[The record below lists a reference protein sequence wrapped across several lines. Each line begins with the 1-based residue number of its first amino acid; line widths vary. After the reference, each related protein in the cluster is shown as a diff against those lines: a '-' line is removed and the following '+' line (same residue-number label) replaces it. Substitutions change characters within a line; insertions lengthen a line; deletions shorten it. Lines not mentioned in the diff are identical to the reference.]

1 MTASPLT
8 APAGSDPFE
17 SGPFGSDPFGPEPAA
32 PDLFAPES
40 AASEPLD
47 PDPLGPYPFG
57 PEPAGSESAGS
68 EWAGSESAGPDTGSG
83 ASAAGIAVA
92 APTVVHTVDPESYV
106 GPSPWQRFSAHP
118 VGRWL
123 VGRLPLLAVLA
134 LQAVLA
140 LRLHNTAFEDEALYL
155 YAGHHEIAWL
165 LHHSSTFDNYS
176 TYFSGAP
183 FLYPVL
189 GAAADGVFG
198 LEGARLLSL
207 LFMLGATCCVWGVTR
222 RLYGRPAAAC
232 AAALFA
238 VAAPTLFLSRLA
250 TYDPMSLF
258 LLSLSLWIVV
268 ATARRMAPLVLL
280 AVPPAVLAVGTKYA
294 GLLFVPTIVLVA
306 VFAGR
311 YGGRTR
317 GTGEARLRGWIAA
330 IGRGLL
336 FALAFAGLVYAW
348 LKLLG
353 PSYVAGITST
363 TTNRA
368 SGGDSLSYILK
379 LAAELGAGVALLA
392 LIGIWVDARLAKDN
406 GANRGEVLTR
416 VLLSL
421 ALAGT
426 ALLAPAYQVHLHTAT
441 SLQKHVG
448 FGLLFASPVAGVAL
462 AALLHVG
469 ARDPRR
475 LFAGLIIS
483 LALTWAAMA
492 QSSQLYDG
500 WPDSGQMVADL
511 KTQVRPVTDRILA
524 EEDEVPRYYLSDL
537 TEPYQWYSTF
547 SFTYTTKKGQ
557 VLTGVQA
564 YQQAI
569 SDQYFAL
576 VVLRFGPTAGLDNEI
591 DGPLMAQKGYKL
603 IAKVPDSDQYG
614 TGYYYIWRSDN
625 S

>member
-1 MTASPLT
+1 MTMTPTPASPAYPTPVPTHTLT
-8 APAGSDPFE
+8 PAPSPASTPTSSPSPAPASASVPTAASSVTAAIATE
-17 SGPFGSDPFGPEPAA
+17 AAEPASA
-32 PDLFAPES
+32 PARALVPSAFAP
-40 AASEPLD
+40 
-47 PDPLGPYPFG
+47 
-57 PEPAGSESAGS
+57 SAGETRRPVQS
-68 EWAGSESAGPDTGSG
+68 
-83 ASAAGIAVA
+83 
-92 APTVVHTVDPESYV
+92 PTVVHTLDPDSYT

-123 VGRLPLLAVLA
+123 VGRLPLLAVLV

-140 LRLHNTAFEDEALYL
+140 LRLHNSAFEDEALYL

-165 LHHSSTFDNYS
+165 LHHTSTYDDYS

-198 LEGARLLSL
+198 LEGARALSL
-207 LFMLGATCCVWGVTR
+207 VFMLGATCCVWGVTR

-311 YGGRTR
+311 YGGRIR
-317 GTGEARLRGWIAA
+317 GTGEARRRGWTAA

-336 FALAFAGLVYAW
+336 FALAFAGLVYGW

-353 PSYVAGITST
+353 PTYITGITST

-368 SGGDSLSYILK
+368 SGGDSLSYILT
-379 LAAELGAGVALLA
+379 LAAELGAGVSALGF
-392 LIGIWVDARLAKDN
+392 IGVWVDARLARGE
-406 GANRGEVLTR
+406 GAHRGEVLTR
-416 VLLSL
+416 VWLSL

-448 FGLLFASPVAGVAL
+448 FGLLFAAPVAGVAL

-475 LFAGLIIS
+475 LFAGLMVS
-483 LALTWAAMA
+483 LVLTWAAIA
-492 QSSQLYDG
+492 QSATLYDG
-500 WPDSGQMVADL
+500 WPDSSAMVADL
-511 KTQVRPVTDRILA
+511 KTQVRPVTGRILA

-547 SFTYTTKKGQ
+547 SFTYTTKQGKT
-557 VLTGVQA
+557 LSGVPA

-569 SDQYFAL
+569 ADQYFGL

-603 IAKVPDSDQYG
+603 IAKIPDSDEYG

>member
-1 MTASPLT
+1 MTAT
-8 APAGSDPFE
+8 E
-17 SGPFGSDPFGPEPAA
+17 
-32 PDLFAPES
+32 
-40 AASEPLD
+40 
-47 PDPLGPYPFG
+47 
-57 PEPAGSESAGS
+57 
-68 EWAGSESAGPDTGSG
+68 
-83 ASAAGIAVA
+83 
-92 APTVVHTVDPESYV
+92 PTVIHTVDPASYV
-106 GPSPWQRFSAHP
+106 GPSPWQRFCAHP
-118 VGRWL
+118 LGRWL
-123 VGRLPLLAVLA
+123 VGRLPLFAVLA
-134 LQAVLA
+134 LQTVLA

-165 LHHSSTFDNYS
+165 LHHTPTYDNYA

-183 FLYPVL
+183 FLYPVI
-189 GAAADGVFG
+189 GAGADGVFG
-198 LEGARLLSL
+198 LEGARALSL
-207 LFMLGATCCVWGVTR
+207 VFMLGATCCVWGVTR

-268 ATARRMAPLVLL
+268 ATARRAAPLVLL
-280 AVPPAVLAVGTKYA
+280 AVPPAVLAAGTKYA

-311 YGGRTR
+311 FGGRTR
-317 GTGEARLRGWIAA
+317 STGQARRRGWPAA
-330 IGRGLL
+330 VGRGLL
-336 FALAFAGLVYAW
+336 YAVAFAGLVYGW
-348 LKLLG
+348 LRLLG
-353 PSYVAGITST
+353 HSYVAGITST
-363 TTNRA
+363 TTSRA
-368 SGGDSLSYILK
+368 AGGDALSYILK

-392 LIGIWVDARLAKDN
+392 FIGVCVDARLARRN
-406 GANRGEVLTR
+406 GAGRGELATR
-416 VLLSL
+416 LLLSL

-448 FGLLFASPVAGVAL
+448 FGLLFAAPVAGVAL
-462 AALLHVG
+462 AALLRVG

-475 LFAGLIIS
+475 LFAGLLVAI
-483 LALTWAAMA
+483 ALTWSAIA

-500 WPDSGQMVADL
+500 WPNSAAMVTAL

-524 EEDEVPRYYLSDL
+524 EEDEVPRYYLSSL

-547 SFTYTTKKGQ
+547 SFTYTKKGE
-557 VLTGVQA
+557 VLTGVPA
-564 YQQAI
+564 YQQALK
-569 SDQYFAL
+569 DQYFAL
-576 VVLRFGPTAGLDNEI
+576 VVLRFGPTAGLDNQI
-591 DGPLMAQKGYKL
+591 DAPLMAQKGYTL
-603 IAKVPDSDQYG
+603 IAKIPDSDEYG

>member
-8 APAGSDPFE
+8 DP
-17 SGPFGSDPFGPEPAA
+17 GGPAA
-32 PDLFAPES
+32 PK
-40 AASEPLD
+40 
-47 PDPLGPYPFG
+47 
-57 PEPAGSESAGS
+57 EPAL
-68 EWAGSESAGPDTGSG
+68 PSG
-83 ASAAGIAVA
+83 
-92 APTVVHTVDPESYV
+92 PTVVHTVDPASYT
-106 GPSPWQRFSAHP
+106 GPSPWQRFCAHP

-134 LQAVLA
+134 LQTVLA

-165 LHHSSTFDNYS
+165 LHHATTYDNYS

-189 GAAADGVFG
+189 GASADGVFG
-198 LEGARLLSL
+198 LEGARALSL
-207 LFMLGATCCVWGVTR
+207 AFMLGATCCVWGVTR

-268 ATARRMAPLVLL
+268 ATARRPAPLVLL

-311 YGGRTR
+311 YGGHTR
-317 GTGEARLRGWIAA
+317 VTGEARRRGWIAA
-330 IGRGLL
+330 TGRGLL
-336 FALAFAGLVYAW
+336 FVLAFTALVYGW
-348 LKLLG
+348 LRLLG
-353 PSYVAGITST
+353 PSYVTGITST

-368 SGGDSLSYILK
+368 SGGDSLGYILK
-379 LAAELGAGVALLA
+379 LAAELGAGVAA
-392 LIGIWVDARLAKDN
+392 LGFIGVWVDARLAKGN
-406 GANRGEVLTR
+406 GARRGEVATR

-448 FGLLFASPVAGVAL
+448 FGLLFAAPVAGVAL
-462 AALLHVG
+462 AALLRVG

-475 LFAGLIIS
+475 LFAGLLVAI
-483 LALTWAAMA
+483 ALTWAAIA
-492 QSSQLYDG
+492 QSTQLYDG
-500 WPDSGQMVADL
+500 WPNSSGMVADL
-511 KTQVRPVTDRILA
+511 KTQVRPVTARILA
-524 EEDEVPRYYLSDL
+524 EEDEVPRYYLSNL

-557 VLTGVQA
+557 VLSGVPA

-569 SDQYFAL
+569 ADQYFAL
-576 VVLRFGPTAGLDNEI
+576 VVLRFGPTAGLDNQI
-591 DGPLMAQKGYKL
+591 DAPLMAQKGYKL
-603 IAKVPDSDQYG
+603 IAKIPDSDEYG

>member
-1 MTASPLT
+1 MTASPT
-8 APAGSDPFE
+8 TEPGPAGSPAVATE
-17 SGPFGSDPFGPEPAA
+17 AAAASVATAAPAA
-32 PDLFAPES
+32 PAAPAPAPETTQS
-40 AASEPLD
+40 P
-47 PDPLGPYPFG
+47 
-57 PEPAGSESAGS
+57 
-68 EWAGSESAGPDTGSG
+68 
-83 ASAAGIAVA
+83 V
-92 APTVVHTVDPESYV
+92 VVHTVDPATYG
-106 GPSPWQRFSAHP
+106 GPSPWQRLSAHP

-123 VGRLPLLAVLA
+123 VGRLPLFAVLA
-134 LQAVLA
+134 LQASLA

-165 LHHSSTFDNYS
+165 LHHTSTYDNYS

-189 GAAADGVFG
+189 GGAMDGVFG
-198 LEGARLLSL
+198 LEGARALSL
-207 LFMLGATCCVWGVTR
+207 VFMLGATCFVWGVTR

-258 LLSLSLWIVV
+258 LLSFSLWIVV

-294 GLLFVPTIVLVA
+294 GLLYVPTIVLVA
-306 VFAGR
+306 VFVGR
-311 YGGRTR
+311 YGGRIR
-317 GTGEARLRGWIAA
+317 GTGEARYRGWIAA

-336 FALAFAGLVYAW
+336 FTLAFAALVYGW

-363 TTNRA
+363 TTDRA
-368 SGGDSLSYILK
+368 SGGDSLGYILT
-379 LAAELGAGVALLA
+379 LAAELGAGVAALA
-392 LIGIWVDARLAKDN
+392 FIGIWVDARLAKEN
-406 GANRGEVLTR
+406 GANRGELATR

-448 FGLLFASPVAGVAL
+448 FGLLFAAPVAGVAL
-462 AALLHVG
+462 AALLRVG

-475 LFAGLIIS
+475 LFAGLVVS
-483 LALTWAAMA
+483 LVLTWAAIA
-492 QSSQLYDG
+492 QSTQLYDG
-500 WPDSGQMVADL
+500 WPNSSRMVADL
-511 KTQVRPVTDRILA
+511 QTQVRPVTDRILA
-524 EEDEVPRYYLSDL
+524 EEDEVPRYYLSNL

-547 SFTYTTKKGQ
+547 SFTYTTKTGQ
-557 VLTGVQA
+557 VLSGVPA

-569 SDQYFAL
+569 TDEYFSL
-576 VVLRFGPTAGLDNEI
+576 IVLRFGPTAGLDNQI

-614 TGYYYIWRSDN
+614 TGYYYIWRSNN

>member
-1 MTASPLT
+1 MTVTPT
-8 APAGSDPFE
+8 EG
-17 SGPFGSDPFGPEPAA
+17 
-32 PDLFAPES
+32 
-40 AASEPLD
+40 
-47 PDPLGPYPFG
+47 
-57 PEPAGSESAGS
+57 
-68 EWAGSESAGPDTGSG
+68 
-83 ASAAGIAVA
+83 VA
-92 APTVVHTVDPESYV
+92 RVATPVPTVIHTVDPASYV
-106 GPSPWQRFSAHP
+106 GPSPWQRFTANRFGH
-118 VGRWL
+118 WL
-123 VGRLPLLAVLA
+123 IGRLPLIAVLA
-134 LQAVLA
+134 LQVALA
-140 LRLHNTAFEDEALYL
+140 TRLHNTAFEDEALYL

-165 LHHSSTFDNYS
+165 LHHQTTYDNYS

-189 GAAADGVFG
+189 GAAADGLFG
-198 LEGARLLSL
+198 LEGARALSL
-207 LFMLGATCCVWGVTR
+207 IFMLGATCCVWGVTR

-258 LLSLSLWIVV
+258 LLAFALWIVV
-268 ATARRMAPLVLL
+268 ATARGMAPLVLL

-294 GLLFVPTIVLVA
+294 GLMFVPTIALVA

-311 YGGRTR
+311 YGGRVKV
-317 GTGEARLRGWIAA
+317 TGEARRRGWIAS

-336 FALAFAGLVYAW
+336 FTLSFAGLVYGW
-348 LKLLG
+348 LKMLG

-368 SGGDSLSYILK
+368 SGGDSIGYILK
-379 LAAELGAGVALLA
+379 MAAELGAGVTILA
-392 LIGIWVDARLAKDN
+392 FAGVWVDARLARRN
-406 GANRGEVLTR
+406 GETRAAILVR

-421 ALAGT
+421 ALAFT
-426 ALLAPAYQVHLHTAT
+426 ALLAPVYQVHLHTAT

-462 AALLHVG
+462 AGLLRIG

-475 LFAGLIIS
+475 LFAGIMVC
-483 LALTWAAMA
+483 LALTWAAIV
-492 QSSQLYDG
+492 QSTQLYGG
-500 WPDSGQMVADL
+500 WPDSSQMVSDL

-537 TEPYQWYSTF
+537 TQPYQWYSTF

-557 VLTGVQA
+557 VLSGIPA

-569 SDQYFAL
+569 ADQYFGL
-576 VVLRFGPTAGLDNEI
+576 VVLRFGPTAGLDNTI
-591 DGPLMAQKGYKL
+591 DGPLMAQKGYTL
-603 IAKVPDSDQYG
+603 IAKVKDSDQYG
-614 TGYYYIWRSDN
+614 TGYYWIWRSDT

>member
-1 MTASPLT
+1 VTAT
-8 APAGSDPFE
+8 VGSDPTA
-17 SGPFGSDPFGPEPAA
+17 G
-32 PDLFAPES
+32 S
-40 AASEPLD
+40 AALV
-47 PDPLGPYPFG
+47 
-57 PEPAGSESAGS
+57 PAQAESAG
-68 EWAGSESAGPDTGSG
+68 AATATTATGSVSTELSTTSTTEPSTTVSTRTGFATVTPTMLVPG
-83 ASAAGIAVA
+83 AGTT
-92 APTVVHTVDPESYV
+92 TVVHTVDPATYV
-106 GPSPWQRFSAHP
+106 GPSPWERFMAHR

-123 VGRLPLLAVLA
+123 LGRLPLLAVLA
-134 LQAVLA
+134 LQIALA

-165 LHHSSTFDNYS
+165 LHHTPTFDNYS

-189 GAAADGVFG
+189 GAAADGLFG
-198 LEGARLLSL
+198 LEGARALSL
-207 LFMLGATCCVWGVTR
+207 VFMLGATCCVWGVTR

-258 LLSLSLWIVV
+258 LLAFSLWIVV
-268 ATARRMAPLVLL
+268 RTARGMGPLVLL

-294 GLLFVPTIVLVA
+294 GLLFVPTIALVA

-311 YGGRTR
+311 YGGRIKA
-317 GTGEARLRGWIAA
+317 TGEARQRGWIAS
-330 IGRGLL
+330 ISRGLL
-336 FALAFAGLVYAW
+336 FVVAFAGLVYGW

-353 PSYVAGITST
+353 PTYATGITST

-368 SGGDSLSYILK
+368 SGGDSISHILT
-379 LAAELGAGVALLA
+379 LAAQLGAGVAILA
-392 LIGIWVDARLAKDN
+392 FIGVWVDARLARAN
-406 GANRGEVLTR
+406 GETRAAVLSR

-426 ALLAPAYQVHLHTAT
+426 ALLAPAYQIHLHTAT

-462 AALLHVG
+462 AALLRVG

-475 LFAGLIIS
+475 LFAGL
-483 LALTWAAMA
+483 LACLVLTWAAIV
-492 QSSQLYDG
+492 QSTQLYDG
-500 WPDSGQMVADL
+500 WPNSSQMVSDL
-511 KTQVRPVTDRILA
+511 KTQVRPITDRILA
-524 EEDEVPRYYLSDL
+524 EEDEVPRYYLSNL

-547 SFTYTTKKGQ
+547 SFTYTTKQGQ
-557 VLTGVQA
+557 VLNGVPA
-564 YQQAI
+564 YEQAI
-569 SDQYFAL
+569 ADQYFAL
-576 VVLRFGPTAGLDNEI
+576 IVLRFGPTAGLDNTI
-591 DGPLMAQKGYKL
+591 DGPLMAQKGYTL
-603 IAKVPDSDQYG
+603 IAKVPDSDEYG

>member
-1 MTASPLT
+1 MTA
-8 APAGSDPFE
+8 
-17 SGPFGSDPFGPEPAA
+17 
-32 PDLFAPES
+32 
-40 AASEPLD
+40 
-47 PDPLGPYPFG
+47 
-57 PEPAGSESAGS
+57 
-68 EWAGSESAGPDTGSG
+68 
-83 ASAAGIAVA
+83 V
-92 APTVVHTVDPESYV
+92 PTVVHTVDPETYV
-106 GPSPWQRFSAHP
+106 GPSPWQRFVSTP
-118 VGRWL
+118 TGRWL
-123 VGRLPLLAVLA
+123 IGRLPLIAVLV

-140 LRLHNTAFEDEALYL
+140 LRLHNSAFEDEALYL

-165 LHHSSTFDNYS
+165 FHHTPTFDNYS

-189 GAAADGVFG
+189 GAAADGLFG

-207 LFMLGATCCVWGVTR
+207 VFMLGATCCVWGVSR

-268 ATARRMAPLVLL
+268 ATARSMGPLVLL

-294 GLLFVPTIVLVA
+294 GLMFVPTIALVA
-306 VFAGR
+306 VFVGR
-311 YGGRTR
+311 YGGRMR
-317 GTGEARLRGWIAA
+317 ETGEARQRGWIAS
-330 IGRGLL
+330 ISRGLL
-336 FALAFAGLVYAW
+336 FVVAFAGLVYGW

-353 PSYVAGITST
+353 PGYVTGITST

-368 SGGDSLSYILK
+368 SGGDSLSYILT
-379 LAAELGAGVALLA
+379 LAAELGAGVAALA
-392 LIGIWVDARLAKDN
+392 FVGVWVDAHLAKAN
-406 GANRGEVLTR
+406 GAGRGAVLPR

-421 ALAGT
+421 VLAGT

-462 AALLHVG
+462 AALLRVG

-475 LFAGLIIS
+475 LFAGLLVS
-483 LALTWAAMA
+483 LALTWGAIT

-500 WPDSGQMVADL
+500 WPNYSQMVADL
-511 KTQVRPVTDRILA
+511 NTQVRPVTGRILA

-537 TEPYQWYSTF
+537 TEPYQWSSTF
-547 SFTYTTKKGQ
+547 TFTYTTKKGA
-557 VLTGVQA
+557 VLTGLPA

-569 SDQYFAL
+569 ADQYFSL
-576 VVLRFGPTAGLDNEI
+576 IMLRFGPTAALDNEI
-591 DGPLMAQKGYKL
+591 DGPLMAKKGYTL
-603 IAKVPDSDQYG
+603 IAKIPDDDEYG
-614 TGYYYIWRSDN
+614 TGYFYIWRSD
-625 S
+625 SS

>member
-1 MTASPLT
+1 
-8 APAGSDPFE
+8 
-17 SGPFGSDPFGPEPAA
+17 
-32 PDLFAPES
+32 
-40 AASEPLD
+40 
-47 PDPLGPYPFG
+47 
-57 PEPAGSESAGS
+57 
-68 EWAGSESAGPDTGSG
+68 
-83 ASAAGIAVA
+83 
-92 APTVVHTVDPESYV
+92 VHTLDPESYV

-165 LHHSSTFDNYS
+165 LHHSTTYDNYS

-189 GAAADGVFG
+189 GAAADGVLG

-207 LFMLGATCCVWGVTR
+207 MFMLGATCCVWGVTR

-258 LLSLSLWIVV
+258 LLSFSLWIVV

-317 GTGEARLRGWIAA
+317 GTGEARRRGWIAA

-336 FALAFAGLVYAW
+336 FALAFAALVYGW

-368 SGGDSLSYILK
+368 SGGDSLGYILK

-392 LIGIWVDARLAKDN
+392 FIGVWVDARLARGE

-426 ALLAPAYQVHLHTAT
+426 ALLAPVYQVHLHTAT

-448 FGLLFASPVAGVAL
+448 FGLLFAAPVAGVAL

-483 LALTWAAMA
+483 LALTWAAIA
-492 QSSQLYDG
+492 QSAQLYDG
-500 WPDSGQMVADL
+500 WPSSGRMVADL

-524 EEDEVPRYYLSDL
+524 EEDEVPRYYLGDL
-537 TEPYQWYSTF
+537 TQPYQWYGTF

-569 SDQYFAL
+569 SDEYFAL

-591 DGPLMAQKGYKL
+591 DAPLMAQKGYKL

-614 TGYYYIWRSDN
+614 TGYYYIWRSD
-625 S
+625 SS

>member
-1 MTASPLT
+1 MTTLPTDRST
-8 APAGSDPFE
+8 SISVAPAPASAPAE
-17 SGPFGSDPFGPEPAA
+17 SALLPDAA
-32 PDLFAPES
+32 PVQA
-40 AASEPLD
+40 
-47 PDPLGPYPFG
+47 
-57 PEPAGSESAGS
+57 
-68 EWAGSESAGPDTGSG
+68 
-83 ASAAGIAVA
+83 
-92 APTVVHTVDPESYV
+92 VVHTRDPASYV
-106 GPSPWQRFSAHP
+106 GPSPWERFSAHP
-118 VGRWL
+118 FGRWL

-165 LHHSSTFDNYS
+165 LHHTPTFDNYAS
-176 TYFSGAP
+176 YFSGAP

-189 GAAADGVFG
+189 GAGADGMFG
-198 LEGARLLSL
+198 LEGARALSL
-207 LFMLGATCCVWGVTR
+207 VFMLGATCNVWGVTR

-232 AAALFA
+232 AGALFA

-268 ATARRMAPLVLL
+268 ATARGRALWVLL

-311 YGGRTR
+311 FGGRTP
-317 GTGEARLRGWIAA
+317 GTGEARRRGWIAA
-330 IGRGLL
+330 TGRGLL
-336 FALAFAGLVYAW
+336 FALCFGALVYGW
-348 LKLLG
+348 LRLLG
-353 PSYVAGITST
+353 PAYVTGITTT

-368 SGGDSLSYILK
+368 SGGDSLSYILT
-379 LAAELGAGVALLA
+379 LAAELGGGVALL
-392 LIGIWVDARLAKDN
+392 GFVGVWVDARLARSD
-406 GANRGEVLTR
+406 GAGRGEVLTR

-448 FGLLFASPVAGVAL
+448 FGLLYAAPVAGVAL
-462 AALLHVG
+462 AALLRVG

-475 LFAGLIIS
+475 LFAGL
-483 LALTWAAMA
+483 LVLLTLTWAAIE
-492 QSSQLYDG
+492 QSGRLYDG
-500 WPDSGQMVADL
+500 WPNSAQMVADL

-537 TEPYQWYSTF
+537 TQPYQWYSTF
-547 SFTYTTKKGQ
+547 SFTYTTKQGK
-557 VLTGVQA
+557 VLTGLPA

-569 SDQYFAL
+569 ADQYFGL
-576 VVLRFGPTAGLDNEI
+576 VVLRFGPTAALDNQI
-591 DGPLMAQKGYKL
+591 DGPLMAQKGYTL
-603 IAKVPDSDQYG
+603 IAKIPDSDEYG
-614 TGYYYIWRSDN
+614 TGYYYIWRSD
-625 S
+625 SS

>member
-1 MTASPLT
+1 MTAT
-8 APAGSDPFE
+8 I
-17 SGPFGSDPFGPEPAA
+17 
-32 PDLFAPES
+32 
-40 AASEPLD
+40 D
-47 PDPLGPYPFG
+47 PDPIVPGAAGAEPISTDTFAGDADASVAQAAELVDSVFGARTELDAPPKLPNQPKPSQQGLMLRTLLGPA
-57 PEPAGSESAGS
+57 PAPSHS
-68 EWAGSESAGPDTGSG
+68 P
-83 ASAAGIAVA
+83 
-92 APTVVHTVDPESYV
+92 PTVKHTVDPDSYV
-106 GPSPWQRFSAHP
+106 GPSPLQRFMAHRF
-118 VGRWL
+118 GRWL
-123 VGRLPLLAVLA
+123 IGRLPLLVVLGLQIA
-134 LQAVLA
+134 LAI
-140 LRLHNTAFEDEALYL
+140 RLHNTAFEDEALYL

-165 LHHSSTFDNYS
+165 LHHTPTFDNYA

-189 GAAADGVFG
+189 GAAADGLFG
-198 LEGARLLSL
+198 LEGARTLSL

-258 LLSLSLWIVV
+258 LLAFSLWIVV
-268 ATARRMAPLVLL
+268 ATARRMAPWVLL

-311 YGGRTR
+311 YGGRTK
-317 GTGEARLRGWIAA
+317 GTGEARRRGWFAS

-336 FALAFAGLVYAW
+336 FTACFGGLVYGW
-348 LKLLG
+348 LRLLG
-353 PSYVAGITST
+353 STYITGITST

-368 SGGDSLSYILK
+368 AGGDSLGYILK
-379 LAAELGAGVALLA
+379 LAAELGLGVAVLAFAGV
-392 LIGIWVDARLAKDN
+392 WVDARLARGN
-406 GANRGEVLTR
+406 GESRGAVVTR
-416 VLLSL
+416 VLLSS

-426 ALLAPAYQVHLHTAT
+426 ALLAPVYQVHLHTAT

-462 AALLHVG
+462 AALLQVG

-475 LFAGLIIS
+475 LLAGLTVC
-483 LALTWAAMA
+483 LMLTWAAIV
-492 QSSQLYDG
+492 QSTTLYEG
-500 WPDSGQMVADL
+500 WPNSSQMVADL

-547 SFTYTTKKGQ
+547 SFTYTTKQGK
-557 VLTGVQA
+557 VLTGVPA
-564 YQQAI
+564 YEQAI
-569 SDQYFAL
+569 ADQYFGL
-576 VVLRFGPTAGLDNEI
+576 IVLRFGPTAALDNTI
-591 DGPLMAQKGYKL
+591 DGPLMAQKGYTL
-603 IAKVPDSDQYG
+603 IAKVPDSDEYG
-614 TGYYYIWRSDN
+614 TGYYYIWRSD
-625 S
+625 SS

>member
-1 MTASPLT
+1 M
-8 APAGSDPFE
+8 
-17 SGPFGSDPFGPEPAA
+17 
-32 PDLFAPES
+32 
-40 AASEPLD
+40 
-47 PDPLGPYPFG
+47 
-57 PEPAGSESAGS
+57 
-68 EWAGSESAGPDTGSG
+68 
-83 ASAAGIAVA
+83 
-92 APTVVHTVDPESYV
+92 
-106 GPSPWQRFSAHP
+106 AHG

-123 VGRLPLLAVLA
+123 IGRLPLLAVLA
-134 LQAVLA
+134 LQIALA

-165 LHHSSTFDNYS
+165 LHHTPTYDNYS

-189 GAAADGVFG
+189 GAAADGLFG
-198 LEGARLLSL
+198 LEGARALSL
-207 LFMLGATCCVWGVTR
+207 VFMLGATCCVWGVTR

-238 VAAPTLFLSRLA
+238 AAAPTLFLSRLA

-258 LLSLSLWIVV
+258 LLAFSLWIVV
-268 ATARRMAPLVLL
+268 RTARGMAPLVLL
-280 AVPPAVLAVGTKYA
+280 AVPPVVLAVGTKYA
-294 GLLFVPTIVLVA
+294 GLLFVPTIALVA

-311 YGGRTR
+311 YGGLVKE
-317 GTGEARLRGWIAA
+317 TGEARRRGWTAS

-336 FALAFAGLVYAW
+336 FVVSFAGLVYGW
-348 LKLLG
+348 LRLLG
-353 PSYVAGITST
+353 PTYVTGITST

-368 SGGDSLSYILK
+368 GGGDSISYILT
-379 LAAELGAGVALLA
+379 LAAQLGAGVAILGF
-392 LIGIWVDARLAKDN
+392 IGVWVDARLARAN
-406 GANRGEVLTR
+406 GETRAAVLSR

-426 ALLAPAYQVHLHTAT
+426 ALLAPAYQIHLHTAT

-462 AALLHVG
+462 AALLRVG

-475 LFAGLIIS
+475 LFAGL
-483 LALTWAAMA
+483 LVGLVLTWAAIV
-492 QSSQLYDG
+492 QSTQLYDG
-500 WPDSGQMVADL
+500 WPNSSQMVADL
-511 KTQVRPVTDRILA
+511 KTQVRPITDRILV

-547 SFTYTTKKGQ
+547 SFSYTTKQGK
-557 VLTGVQA
+557 VLTGVPA
-564 YQQAI
+564 YEQAI
-569 SDQYFAL
+569 TDQYFGL
-576 VVLRFGPTAGLDNEI
+576 IVLRFGPTAGLDNTI
-591 DGPLMAQKGYKL
+591 DGPLMAQKGYTL
-603 IAKVPDSDQYG
+603 IAKVPDSDEYG